1 MCSKRNTYNGKSQA
15 IETNNTSNIQ
25 QKYTAEPTSKPQSK
39 PRQSEPQNRSKQK
52 HSQINLETAAE
63 VTAERWSELQV
74 EPTHKPNPK
83 LRLNEAQATCKT
95 ALQLKRTTEI
105 TTKNGHNEKCKI
117 HEHKIVKHINTNNNI
132 F

>member
-52 HSQINLETAAE
+52 HGQINLETAAE
-63 VTAERWSELQV
+63 VTTERLAELQV
-74 EPTHKPNPK
+74 ELTHKPNPK

-105 TTKNGHNEKCKI
+105 TTKTATTKNAKYM
-117 HEHKIVKHINTNNNI
+117 NI
-132 F
+132 K